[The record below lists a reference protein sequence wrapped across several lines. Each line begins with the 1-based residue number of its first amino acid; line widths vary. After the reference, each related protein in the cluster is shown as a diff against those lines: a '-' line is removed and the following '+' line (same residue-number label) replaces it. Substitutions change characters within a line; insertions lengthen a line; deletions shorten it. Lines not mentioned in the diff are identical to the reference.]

1 MLFYSI
7 CKKKKNIFI
16 GIIKFSMFIIN
27 VFVFNIN
34 VCYVYVG
41 YKIEY
46 LLMYVDG
53 KWIIF

>member
-1 MLFYSI
+1 ML
-7 CKKKKNIFI
+7 K
-16 GIIKFSMFIIN
+16 IN

-34 VCYVYVG
+34 VCYVYVR